1 MESYFPLILL
11 VLAFVLLIVLPARQ
25 RKRMAAQ
32 QQQMQEALQP
42 GTPIM
47 TTSGIHGTVAGKTDT
62 TVDVEVAPGV
72 VMTFVRQAILEVRKP
87 AGDAVGGSS
96 VAGGDSTPGDDT
108 PGIVDGGP
116 AGTTR

>member
-1 MESYFPLILL
+1 VEFFPLILL
-11 VLAFVLLIVLPARQ
+11 VLAFVLLIVLPSRQ

-32 QQQMQEALQP
+32 QQQMQEALQA

-72 VMTFVRQAILEVRKP
+72 VVTFARQAILEVRTT
-87 AGDAVGGSS
+87 AVDALR
-96 VAGGDSTPGDDT
+96 ADDTTPGDDT
-108 PGIVDGGP
+108 PGTADGGP
-116 AGTTR
+116 ADTTR

>member
-32 QQQMQEALQP
+32 QQQMQDALQP

-47 TTSGIHGTVAGKTDT
+47 TTSGIHGTVTGKTDS

-87 AGDAVGGSS
+87 AAGGEA
-96 VAGGDSTPGDDT
+96 VAGGTTPGDDT

-116 AGTTR
+116 ADTSR

>member
-1 MESYFPLILL
+1 VELFPLVLL

-25 RKRMAAQ
+25 RKRIAAQ

-62 TVDVEVAPGV
+62 TVDVEIAPGV
-72 VMTFVRQAILEVRKP
+72 VVTFARQAILEVRKP
-87 AGDAVGGSS
+87 VIDAGSGDDSLSGGS
-96 VAGGDSTPGDDT
+96 APGT
-108 PGIVDGGP
+108 VDGGP
-116 AGTTR
+116 ADPIR

>member
-87 AGDAVGGSS
+87 AVTAGDDA
-96 VAGGDSTPGDDT
+96 TPGDDS
-108 PGIVDGGP
+108 PGVVDGGP
-116 AGTTR
+116 ADPTR

>member
-1 MESYFPLILL
+1 VEFFPLILL

-25 RKRMAAQ
+25 RKRVAAQ
-32 QQQMQEALQP
+32 QQTMQELLQP

-72 VMTFVRQAILEVRKP
+72 VMTFVRQAILEVRTP
-87 AGDAVGGSS
+87 ATDPAPGDVVAGDAIP
-96 VAGGDSTPGDDT
+96 GDSTAGT
-108 PGIVDGGP
+108 VDGGP
-116 AGTTR
+116 ADPTH

>member
-1 MESYFPLILL
+1 VEFFPLILL

-32 QQQMQEALQP
+32 QQQMQESLQP

-47 TTSGIHGTVAGKTDT
+47 TTSGIHGSVAGKTDT

-72 VMTFVRQAILEVRKP
+72 VMTFARQAILEVRTP
-87 AGDAVGGSS
+87 AGTGSTADAG
-96 VAGGDSTPGDDT
+96 PGDDT
-108 PGIVDGGP
+108 PGAVDGGP
-116 AGTTR
+116 ADTTR

>member
-1 MESYFPLILL
+1 MEYFPLILL

-62 TVDVEVAPGV
+62 TVDVEIAPGV
-72 VMTFVRQAILEVRKP
+72 VVTFVRQAILEVRKP
-87 AGDAVGGSS
+87 AADVPGNDAT
-96 VAGGDSTPGDDT
+96 AGNDT

-116 AGTTR
+116 ADTPR

>member
-1 MESYFPLILL
+1 MEFFPLILL

-32 QQQMQEALQP
+32 QQQMQESLQP

-47 TTSGIHGTVAGKTDT
+47 TTSGIHGTVVAKTDT

-72 VMTFVRQAILEVRKP
+72 VITFVRQAILEVRKP
-87 AGDAVGGSS
+87 AAGALPGADA
-96 VAGGDSTPGDDT
+96 TPGDDT

>member
-1 MESYFPLILL
+1 VELFPLVLL
-11 VLAFVLLIVLPARQ
+11 VLAFVLLIVMPARQ

-32 QQQMQEALQP
+32 QQEMQEALQP

-47 TTSGIHGTVAGKTDT
+47 TTSGIHGTVTGKTDT

-87 AGDAVGGSS
+87 VAEAGTGEGTLSGESATGG
-96 VAGGDSTPGDDT
+96 
-108 PGIVDGGP
+108 VDGGP
-116 AGTTR
+116 VDPTR

>member
-1 MESYFPLILL
+1 MELFPLILL
-11 VLAFVLLIVLPARQ
+11 ALAFVLLIVLPARQ
-25 RKRMAAQ
+25 RKRIAAQ

-62 TVDVEVAPGV
+62 TVDVEIAPGV
-72 VMTFVRQAILEVRKP
+72 VVTFVRQAILEVRKP
-87 AGDAVGGSS
+87 AADVPGNDAT
-96 VAGGDSTPGDDT
+96 AGNDT

-116 AGTTR
+116 ADTPR

>member
-1 MESYFPLILL
+1 MEFFPLILL
-11 VLAFVLLIVLPARQ
+11 VLAFVLLIVMPARQ

-32 QQQMQEALQP
+32 QRQMQESLQP

-72 VMTFVRQAILEVRKP
+72 VVTFVRQAILEVRKP
-87 AGDAVGGSS
+87 AAAVADDA
-96 VAGGDSTPGDDT
+96 TPGDDS
-108 PGIVDGGP
+108 PGVVDGGP
-116 AGTTR
+116 ADTTR

>member
-1 MESYFPLILL
+1 VEFFPLILL

-25 RKRMAAQ
+25 RKRVAAQ
-32 QQQMQEALQP
+32 QQVMQEALQP

-47 TTSGIHGTVAGKTDT
+47 TTSGIHGTVTGKTDT

-87 AGDAVGGSS
+87 AADPASENF
-96 VAGGDSTPGDDT
+96 VAGDDAIPGDSTPGT
-108 PGIVDGGP
+108 VDGGP
-116 AGTTR
+116 ADPTR